1 MVTSE
6 AWGTV
11 LPEDALAAALD
22 ALPLGA
28 VLLEEQERVVYANR
42 TAHRMVRGMRIGGRA
57 QWAAVPQPTTE
68 DLRADDERGAHDRHA
83 AREPQVWIAML
94 SGGLGGRVRAMR
106 IAVEGLDR
114 WTLIILSQLPD
125 SDDRGQE
132 PAQRLQEVEAVSR
145 VGSWNWE
152 IDADVVTWSDEL
164 FRLNGLLP
172 QSVPVDYERVKRHYH
187 PDDRAAH
194 VALVERCRRTG
205 EPFESIHRVVRA
217 DGTVRWRRARGSAV
231 MIDGQAVRMYG
242 TVQDITG
249 RVRHEQALQHSLD
262 ESRRLA
268 AENEAL
274 RGALEAQ
281 VREVRASR
289 ARIVQ
294 AGDEARRLLER
305 DLHDGAQQR
314 LTTLGLILRTAQ
326 AQVDDDTS
334 PALAQALLNALGALK
349 AGLSELR
356 TLARGLHP
364 TILTDEGL
372 VPALEALAARSPTP
386 ARLSAVPIGRLP
398 TPIETTAYLFA
409 SEALANAL
417 RHAAASSVAIEVE
430 VHERT
435 LIVTVCDDGAGG
447 ATIVRAGGLEALS
460 DRVAAIDGHL
470 EVDSPPGGGTR
481 LRAELPCE

>member
-1 MVTSE
+1 
-6 AWGTV
+6 
-11 LPEDALAAALD
+11 
-22 ALPLGA
+22 
-28 VLLEEQERVVYANR
+28 
-42 TAHRMVRGMRIGGRA
+42 
-57 QWAAVPQPTTE
+57 
-68 DLRADDERGAHDRHA
+68 
-83 AREPQVWIAML
+83 
-94 SGGLGGRVRAMR
+94 
-106 IAVEGLDR
+106 
-114 WTLIILSQLPD
+114 
-125 SDDRGQE
+125 
-132 PAQRLQEVEAVSR
+132 
-145 VGSWNWE
+145 
-152 IDADVVTWSDEL
+152 
-164 FRLNGLLP
+164 
-172 QSVPVDYERVKRHYH
+172 
-187 PDDRAAH
+187 
-194 VALVERCRRTG
+194 
-205 EPFESIHRVVRA
+205 
-217 DGTVRWRRARGSAV
+217 
-231 MIDGQAVRMYG
+231 
-242 TVQDITG
+242 
-249 RVRHEQALQHSLD
+249 
-262 ESRRLA
+262 
-268 AENEAL
+268 
-274 RGALEAQ
+274 